1 MIFNYSTYSL
11 NLKHRFTIARG
22 SEEVI
27 PIILV
32 YFMKD
37 GITGVGEAAP
47 SIRYGEDFVGFDGC
61 FQTRCFGCGQ
71 VTRGDGACA
80 RLSERRFRQRKF
92 SWLLGMLRRFL
103 RDGGVGGVHGSLQH
117 LLLYYLLLAF
127 GFAFVFGDSGR
138 THCWFLPQLW

>member
-47 SIRYGEDFVGFDGC
+47 SIRYGEDFVGVARYLSRLTIKDMPFDGSLNDWLDWAMIKAGSNRSLEAA
-61 FQTRCFGCGQ
+61 FDLALHDLHGKLNGKSTYTYFGPDQ
-71 VTRGDGACA
+71 NV
-80 RLSERRFRQRKF
+80 S
-92 SWLLGMLRRFL
+92 
-103 RDGGVGGVHGSLQH
+103 
-117 LLLYYLLLAF
+117 
-127 GFAFVFGDSGR
+127 
-138 THCWFLPQLW
+138 